1 MEFIKKIYTKYV
13 SLNVKDYLGG
23 EFNFEINKVLIF
35 LAVGLCIACVFINY
49 NQGLV
54 SRLLKKLIRLDAFSE
69 DSSKTL
75 KDLGLLDHKP
85 TKSLISKNFGTIKR
99 VLGVVGRKN
108 LTYEEYIAAERAK
121 KDAKK
126 LAKKARLTRN
136 SQQQAPDEEQ
146 KNGIRSEIDSNELDF
161 SEARFYVIP
170 ESRAYAERYVH
181 RDTSPIKTAVFCVL
195 ILLFFAALIIL
206 MPTLLKAVRGVF

>member
-23 EFNFEINKVLIF
+23 EFDFEINKVLIF

-85 TKSLISKNFGTIKR
+85 TKSLISKNSGTIKR

-136 SQQQAPDEEQ
+136 SEQQAPDEEK
-146 KNGIRSEIDSNELDF
+146 KNGIRSETDSSELDF

-181 RDTSPIKTAVFCVL
+181 RDTSPIKTAGFCVL
-195 ILLFFAALIIL
+195 ILLFFAALILL